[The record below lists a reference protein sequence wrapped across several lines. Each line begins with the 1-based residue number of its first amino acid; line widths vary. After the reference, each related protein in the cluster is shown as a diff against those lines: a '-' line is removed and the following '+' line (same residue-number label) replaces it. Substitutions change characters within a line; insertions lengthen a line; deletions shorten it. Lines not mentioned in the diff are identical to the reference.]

1 MVNTHANGNHPGLS
15 TSILWPTTS
24 STGRS
29 RPSAVLSG
37 SNPVQIR
44 NDLYRYLCLHLR
56 IEIFI
61 PNLRNGLADV
71 IGLDWL
77 RMFSSR
83 ELSILISGSEQ
94 DIGMDDLMVIR
105 CHYSLDLDL
114 LKKKAFAL
122 V

>member
-1 MVNTHANGNHPGLS
+1 M
-15 TSILWPTTS
+15 
-24 STGRS
+24 
-29 RPSAVLSG
+29 LSG

-44 NDLYRYLCLHLR
+44 NDSYRYLCLHLR

-105 CHYSLDLDL
+105 CHYSSLDLDLDLDL
-114 LKKKAFAL
+114 LKASAL
-122 V
+122 F